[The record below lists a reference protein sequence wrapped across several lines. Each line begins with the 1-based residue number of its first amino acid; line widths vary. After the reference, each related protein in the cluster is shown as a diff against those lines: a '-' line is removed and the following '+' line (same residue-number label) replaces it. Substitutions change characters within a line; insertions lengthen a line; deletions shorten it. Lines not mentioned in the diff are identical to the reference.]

1 MNGYQYIKLSS
12 KEAHMRRILLV
23 DNDVESCTELAHNL
37 NTAGYTV
44 DRAYSGASA
53 IDHLHLVGAALVVL
67 NVAMRQMDGWH
78 VLNWINA
85 QSSANKP
92 TVIVHSALP
101 DSQWKLAKLHG
112 ASELWVRGSCS
123 FAAMCDSLRECLQ
136 SKVARA
142 A

>member
-1 MNGYQYIKLSS
+1 MK
-12 KEAHMRRILLV
+12 RILLV
-23 DNDVESCTELAHNL
+23 DSEVELCTQLAHNL
-37 NTAGYTV
+37 NLAGHTV
-44 DRAYSGASA
+44 DRAYSGAAA
-53 IDHLHLVGAALVVL
+53 IDHLRVVGAGLVVL

-85 QSSANKP
+85 QSGANKP

-101 DSQWKLAKLHG
+101 EWQWKLAKLHG

-123 FAAMCDSLRECLQ
+123 FAAMCDSLRECLE
-136 SKVARA
+136 SKVATA